1 MSGAAGRTAKFGGY
15 IWLAPMVAFLLMF
28 EMWPFLIMLDQS
40 VHALSYT
47 QPTMN
52 GQFVG
57 LNNYRKL
64 VFDSDFFHSVGLTLL
79 FMLVALAIEFV
90 LALGFSVLLSY
101 HLRLKRIVL
110 SLLLIPMIL
119 APIVVGL
126 TARLNLNPDFGLIG
140 ILLRK
145 WGLSHSGVL
154 ADGTSAFLTIVAV
167 DIWQWMPFLVMI
179 FVAAIISMPREP
191 FEAAEV
197 EGANRWQIFRHITFP
212 LLQPI
217 IIVGFLLRLTDSF
230 KIFDQIFIM
239 TGGGPGASTELA
251 TIFAYKVNFVSWNLG
266 YGSAVVAVLFLI
278 SFILTFV
285 LLKLMTRFTRG
296 AVA

>member
-1 MSGAAGRTAKFGGY
+1 MNDGARRTAKFGGY
-15 IWLAPMVAFLLMF
+15 LWLAPMVLFLFVF
-28 EMWPFLIMLDQS
+28 ELWPFLIMLDQS
-40 VHALSYT
+40 VHALNYT
-47 QPTMN
+47 QPGMN

-57 LNNYRKL
+57 LDNYRKL
-64 VFDSDFFHSVGLTLL
+64 VFDSDFFHSVTLTLL
-79 FMLVALAIEFV
+79 FMAIALVVEFI
-90 LALGFSVLLSY
+90 LALGFAVLLSY
-101 HLRLKRIVL
+101 HLRLKKIVL
-110 SLLLIPMIL
+110 PLLLIPMIL

-140 ILLRK
+140 ILFRE
-145 WGLSHSGVL
+145 WGLSRSGLL

-167 DIWQWMPFLVMI
+167 DIWQWTAFLVMI
-179 FVAAIISMPREP
+179 FVAAIVSLPREP

-212 LLQPI
+212 MLQPI
-217 IIVGFLLRLTDSF
+217 IIVGLLLRLTDSF

-278 SFILTFV
+278 SFILTFI
-285 LLKLMTRFTRG
+285 LLKLMVRITKG
-296 AVA
+296 ANA

>member
-1 MSGAAGRTAKFGGY
+1 MGRKAQLGGY
-15 IWLAPMVAFLLMF
+15 VWLAPMVAFLFLF
-28 EMWPFLIMLDQS
+28 ELWPFLVMLDQS
-40 VHALSYT
+40 IHALSYT

-64 VFDSDFFHSVGLTLL
+64 VFDDDFFHSVKLTLL
-79 FMLVALAIEFV
+79 FMLIAVLLEIILALA
-90 LALGFSVLLSY
+90 FSVLLSY
-101 HLRLKRIVL
+101 HLRLKRYVL
-110 SLLLIPMIL
+110 PLLLIPMIL

-140 ILLRK
+140 IVLRDI
-145 WGLSHSGVL
+145 GIAPTGVL
-154 ADGTSAFLTIVAV
+154 AGGTSAFLTLVAV
-167 DIWQWMPFLVMI
+167 DVWQWTPFLVMI
-179 FVAAIISMPREP
+179 FVAAIVSMPSEP

-197 EGANRWQIFRHITFP
+197 EGANRWQVFRHITFP

-217 IIVGFLLRLTDSF
+217 IIVGLLLRLTDSF
-230 KIFDQIFIM
+230 KTFDQIFIL

-266 YGSAVVAVLFLI
+266 YGAAVVGVLFFI

-285 LLKLMTRFTRG
+285 LLKLMTRFSRG
-296 AVA
+296 ALQ

>member
-1 MSGAAGRTAKFGGY
+1 MGDTGVRSAKFGGY
-15 IWLAPMVAFLLMF
+15 IWLAPMVIFLFLF
-28 EMWPFLIMLDQS
+28 ELWPFLIMLDQS

-47 QPTMN
+47 QPAMN

-57 LNNYRKL
+57 LDNYRKL
-64 VFDSDFFHSVGLTLL
+64 VFDSDFFHSVSLTMF
-79 FMLVALAIEFV
+79 FMLIALAVEFIF
-90 LALGFSVLLSY
+90 ALGFSVLLSY

-110 SLLLIPMIL
+110 PLLLIPMIL

-140 ILLRK
+140 ILLRE
-145 WGLSHSGVL
+145 WGLSRNGAL
-154 ADGTSAFLTIVAV
+154 ADGMSAFLTIVAV
-167 DIWQWMPFLVMI
+167 DIWQWTPFLVMI
-179 FVAAIISMPREP
+179 FVAAIVSLPREP

-212 LLQPI
+212 MLQPI

-239 TGGGPGASTELA
+239 TGGGPGVSTELA

-266 YGSAVVAVLFLI
+266 YGSAIVAVLFLI
-278 SFILTFV
+278 SFILTFI
-285 LLKLMTRFTRG
+285 LLKLMTRITRG
-296 AVA
+296 ASV

>member
-1 MSGAAGRTAKFGGY
+1 MGRRATFGGY
-15 IWLAPMVAFLLMF
+15 VWLAPMVAFLFVF
-28 EMWPFLIMLDQS
+28 ELWPFLVMLDQS

-47 QPTMN
+47 QPAMN
-52 GQFVG
+52 GRFVG
-57 LNNYRKL
+57 LDNYRKL
-64 VFDSDFFHSVGLTLL
+64 VFDADFFQSVRLTLL
-79 FMLVALAIEFV
+79 FLLVALPLQFV

-101 HLRLKRIVL
+101 HLRLKRYVL
-110 SLLLIPMIL
+110 PLLLIPMIL

-140 ILLRK
+140 IILRDL
-145 WGLSHSGVL
+145 GIAPTGVL
-154 ADGTSAFLTIVAV
+154 SDGRSAFLTLVAV
-167 DIWQWMPFLVMI
+167 DVWQWTPFLVMV
-179 FVAAIISMPREP
+179 FVAAILSMPNEP

-197 EGANRWQIFRHITFP
+197 EGANRWQVFRHITFP
-212 LLQPI
+212 LLQPV
-217 IIVGFLLRLTDSF
+217 IVVALLLRLTDSF
-230 KIFDQIFIM
+230 KIFDQVFIL

-285 LLKLMTRFTRG
+285 LLKLMTRFVRE
-296 AVA
+296 ARA

>member
-1 MSGAAGRTAKFGGY
+1 MGDTGVRSAKFGGY
-15 IWLAPMVAFLLMF
+15 IWLAPMVVFLFLF
-28 EMWPFLIMLDQS
+28 ELWPFLIMLDQS

-47 QPTMN
+47 QPAMN

-57 LNNYRKL
+57 LDNYRKL
-64 VFDSDFFHSVGLTLL
+64 VFDSDFFHSVSLTMF
-79 FMLVALAIEFV
+79 FMLIALAVEFI

-110 SLLLIPMIL
+110 PLLLIPMIL

-140 ILLRK
+140 ILLRE
-145 WGLSHSGVL
+145 WGLSRNGAL
-154 ADGTSAFLTIVAV
+154 AEGMSAFLTIIAV
-167 DIWQWMPFLVMI
+167 DIWQWTPFLVMI
-179 FVAAIISMPREP
+179 FVAAIVSLPREP

-212 LLQPI
+212 MLQPI

-239 TGGGPGASTELA
+239 TGGGPGVSTELA

-266 YGSAVVAVLFLI
+266 YGSAIVAVLFLI
-278 SFILTFV
+278 SFILTFI
-285 LLKLMTRFTRG
+285 LLKLMTRIARG
-296 AVA
+296 ASA

>member
-1 MSGAAGRTAKFGGY
+1 MGDATGRSARFGGY
-15 IWLAPMVAFLLMF
+15 LWLAPMVAFLFLF
-28 EMWPFLIMLDQS
+28 ELWPFLIMLDQS

-47 QPTMN
+47 QPAMN

-57 LNNYRKL
+57 LDNYRKL
-64 VFDSDFFHSVGLTLL
+64 VFDGDFFHSVSLTMI
-79 FMLVALAIEFV
+79 FMLIALVAEFIF
-90 LALGFSVLLSY
+90 ALGFSVLLSY

-110 SLLLIPMIL
+110 PLLLIPMIL

-140 ILLRK
+140 ILLRE
-145 WGLSHSGVL
+145 WGLSPNGAL
-154 ADGTSAFLTIVAV
+154 AEGMSAFLTIVAV
-167 DIWQWMPFLVMI
+167 DIWQWTPFLVMI
-179 FVAAIISMPREP
+179 FVAAIISLPREP

-212 LLQPI
+212 MLQPI

-278 SFILTFV
+278 SFILTFI
-285 LLKLMTRFTRG
+285 LLKLMTRITRG
-296 AVA
+296 ATA

>member
-1 MSGAAGRTAKFGGY
+1 MGDAAGRHAKFGGY
-15 IWLAPMVAFLLMF
+15 IWLAPMVIFLFMF
-28 EMWPFLIMLDQS
+28 ELWPFFIMLDQS

-57 LNNYRKL
+57 LDNYRKL
-64 VFDSDFFHSVGLTLL
+64 VFDNDFFHSISLTLF
-79 FMLVALAIEFV
+79 FMLIALAVEFIC
-90 LALGFSVLLSY
+90 ALGFSVLLSY
-101 HLRLKRIVL
+101 HLQLKRIVL
-110 SLLLIPMIL
+110 PLLLIPMIL

-140 ILLRK
+140 ILLRE
-145 WGLSHSGVL
+145 WGLSPSGAL
-154 ADGTSAFLTIVAV
+154 ANGTSAFLTIVAV
-167 DIWQWMPFLVMI
+167 DIWQWTPFLVMI
-179 FVAAIISMPREP
+179 FVTAIISLPKEP

-212 LLQPI
+212 MLQPI

-278 SFILTFV
+278 SFILTFI
-285 LLKLMTRFTRG
+285 LLKLMVRVTRG
-296 AVA
+296 VST

>member
-1 MSGAAGRTAKFGGY
+1 MA
-15 IWLAPMVAFLLMF
+15 AFLLLF
-28 EMWPFLIMLDQS
+28 ELWPFLIMLDQS
-40 VHALSYT
+40 VHALGYT
-47 QPTMN
+47 QPGMN
-52 GQFVG
+52 GRFVG
-57 LNNYRKL
+57 LDNYRKL
-64 VFDSDFFHSVGLTLL
+64 VFDDDFFHSVELTLL
-79 FMLVALAIEFV
+79 FMLTALPVEFV

-140 ILLRK
+140 ILLRE
-145 WGLSHSGVL
+145 WGLSRNGVL

-167 DIWQWMPFLVMI
+167 DIWQWTPFLVMI
-179 FVAAIISMPREP
+179 FIAAIISMPREP

-197 EGANRWQIFRHITFP
+197 EGASRWQIFRHITFP
-212 LLQPI
+212 LLKPI

-230 KIFDQIFIM
+230 KIFDQLFIM
-239 TGGGPGASTELA
+239 TGGGPGISTELA

-266 YGSAVVAVLFLI
+266 YGSAVVALLFFI

-285 LLKLMTRFTRG
+285 LLKLMTRFARG
-296 AVA
+296 AAA